1 MDKIE
6 DQDSAKHQE
15 SSLASESTI
24 FAAAGPTGRP
34 QSLLDLEKKTDYE
47 ATSDDVGG
55 QASLN

>member
-24 FAAAGPTGRP
+24 FAAAGPTERP
-34 QSLLDLEKKTDYE
+34 QNLLDLENETDYE
-47 ATSDDVGG
+47 TTSDDVGG
-55 QASLN
+55 